1 MLFKHILVL
10 IIMHYS
16 KIGVKSY
23 GLTNQIFALIT
34 SIIVAYRKKENIIVV
49 DNFSNDYSKES
60 YTPISEV
67 LDLEQINI
75 FLKEKYNMTLLDKE
89 SSDEY
94 KNKKYVEEFGWI
106 DKYDTSM
113 FEDIIVNIKY
123 NTSYI
128 EKSKIILSRKGFSS
142 SKINIIHLRVED
154 DAIKHWSKMNK
165 LPEIVFKDYIENK
178 YITLID
184 KYICKEDTTII
195 LSSSLKNKV
204 IDFLSANSYNYMFN
218 EKYFEEREKNAIVD
232 LLTSQACN
240 NIFIGNYNPVLSRGS
255 TFSYYISK
263 MIKATN
269 IFIDLDSIYDDEYI
283 MRN

>member
-1 MLFKHILVL
+1 MY
-10 IIMHYS
+10 YS

-34 SIIVAYRKKENIIVV
+34 SIILAYRKKENIIVV
-49 DNFSNDYSKES
+49 DNFLNDYSKES
-60 YTPISEV
+60 YSPVSEV
-67 LDLEQINI
+67 LDLEQLNI
-75 FLKEKYNMTLLDKE
+75 FLKEKYNITLVDKE
-89 SSDEY
+89 SSNEY
-94 KNKKYVEEFGWI
+94 KNKKYIVEFGWI

-128 EKSKIILSRKGFSS
+128 EKSKIILSKERFNP
-142 SKINIIHLRVED
+142 SKVNIIHLRIED
-154 DAIKHWSKMNK
+154 DAIKHWAKMNK
-165 LPEIVFKDYIENK
+165 LPQIVFKDYIENK

-184 KYICKEDTTII
+184 KYISKEDTTII

-204 IDFLSANSYNYMFN
+204 IDFLSANSYNYMIN

-232 LLTSQACN
+232 LLTSQLCN

-263 MIKATN
+263 MTKATN
-269 IFIDLDSIYDDEYI
+269 ICIDLDSIYDDEYI
-283 MRN
+283 MKN

>member
-1 MLFKHILVL
+1 MQ
-10 IIMHYS
+10 YS
-16 KIGVKSY
+16 KISLNRA

-34 SIIVAYRKKENIIVV
+34 SIILAYRKKETIIVL
-49 DNFSNDYSKES
+49 DNFLNDYSKES
-60 YTPISEV
+60 YSPISEV
-67 LDLEQINI
+67 LDLEAMNI
-75 FLKEKYNMTLLDKE
+75 FLKEKYNITLLDKE

-94 KNKKYVEEFGWI
+94 KNKKYIETFGWI
-106 DKYDTSM
+106 NKYDTRM

-128 EKSKIILSRKGFSS
+128 EKSKIILSKEGFNT
-142 SKINIIHLRVED
+142 SKVNIIHLRVED

-165 LPEIVFKDYIENK
+165 IPEIVFKNCIENK
-178 YITLID
+178 YIKLIE
-184 KYICKEDTTII
+184 KYISKEDTTII

-232 LLTSQACN
+232 LLTSQLCN

-263 MIKATN
+263 MTKATN
-269 IFIDLDSIYDDEYI
+269 ICIDLDSIYDDEYI
-283 MRN
+283 MKN